1 VGGGGA
7 RSSVPFRAKS
17 TPSFSHQSSPVSSD
31 HSPSSSSR
39 GSNYSPL
46 HSDMPNKYDL
56 ARRVNGQMRR
66 VEEDFLDVDSVDDLF
81 DVTEDDEGD
90 DAGFNAEVDAF
101 SNTELIE
108 RTVGLLSA
116 HKTAIAEMV
125 EVMKDEMELV
135 QDMENVDDRNSE
147 LYIDKLE
154 RILDVKSEAIYL
166 LRTELNSFQQY
177 RSIV

>member
-1 VGGGGA
+1 
-7 RSSVPFRAKS
+7 
-17 TPSFSHQSSPVSSD
+17 
-31 HSPSSSSR
+31 
-39 GSNYSPL
+39 
-46 HSDMPNKYDL
+46 
-56 ARRVNGQMRR
+56 MRR
-66 VEEDFLDVDSVDDLF
+66 VDEDEDDMLDINDSVEDLLDVDDA
-81 DVTEDDEGD
+81 
-90 DAGFNAEVDAF
+90 DAGFDAEVDAF

-116 HKTAIAEMV
+116 HKAAIADMV